1 MGRNSIKA
9 IDENGNAIIYKNLQ
23 EAAKTIGSHSK
34 MEDWKIQLF
43 IAYALNTKTKAFK
56 YKWMPIK

>member
-9 IDENGNAIIYKNLQ
+9 IDENGNTIVYNSLQ
-23 EAAKTIGSHSK
+23 DAAKAIGSHSK

-43 IAYALNTKTKAFK
+43 IAYALNTKTRAFK
-56 YKWMPIK
+56 HKWVPNK